1 MRYTMPK
8 EHCIETFAVA
18 DSSVL
23 RLPPAQRR
31 TVVAGITKHAD
42 RFAPGSLTGQ
52 APISLAE
59 EAAVLLAFFV
69 LMGGPLTL
77 LVCGTYLLLLGSWT
91 GCAIH
96 VLVTLGLMFH
106 PMPEV
111 ADAMRESWFMLSVY
125 RYFSYRFVW
134 SGDDDQA
141 SLASAAWIGAGP
153 PHGVLPL
160 ANIISVS
167 ALNSFLG
174 RHFVGAP
181 ASVVFRTPF
190 LRYMTLLGC
199 VDVAGKSIARAT
211 GAGVCVGMVPDGIA
225 GIFRICG
232 EEDEVVYLKE
242 RKGLAKHALRTGTP
256 SCPPTRSATPQSTAR
271 GSTPGASWRRSR
283 AGRRRRSSCTGAAS
297 ICRCPAAST
306 SPCSSARRCMST
318 SHPSSSR
325 RRSRWI
331 GCTPSCYRPSRR
343 SSTGTSTRWAGVTRK
358 SASSK
363 DGGGTFLVCVRTLS
377 RFSFSVLEH
386 GRFYPP
392 RSLIPT
398 PRAST
403 RFHAV
408 SSGCT
413 PSSSLSLQPCSCA
426 PASSHPST
434 QFERLRRR
442 R

>member
-42 RFAPGSLTGQ
+42 RFAPGSLTSQ

-77 LVCGTYLLLLGSWT
+77 LVCGAYLLLLGSWT
-91 GCAIH
+91 GCTIH
-96 VLVTLGLMFH
+96 VLVTIGLMYH

-134 SGDDDQA
+134 SGEDEQA

-232 EEDEVVYLKE
+232 EGDEVVYLKE

-256 SCPPTRSATPQSTAR
+256 ILPAYSIGNTAVY
-271 GSTPGASWRRSR
+271 GAWFDKWGLME
-283 AGRRRRSSCTGAAS
+283 AL
-297 ICRCPAAST
+297 
-306 SPCSSARRCMST
+306 
-318 SHPSSSR
+318 SR
-325 RRSRWI
+325 RAQAAI
-331 GCTPSCYRPSRR
+331 
-343 SSTGTSTRWAGVTRK
+343 
-358 SASSK
+358 
-363 DGGGTFLVCVRTLS
+363 FLYW
-377 RFSFSVLEH
+377 
-386 GRFYPP
+386 GRFYLPLP
-392 RSLIPT
+392 RRVNITMLFGSPLHVNKVEQPSQEQVDALHAQLLLAIAT
-398 PRAST
+398 LFDRHKHALGWGHKT
-403 RFHAV
+403 IRFV
-408 SSGCT
+408 
-413 PSSSLSLQPCSCA
+413 
-426 PASSHPST
+426 
-434 QFERLRRR
+434 
-442 R
+442 